1 MKTLMKISTGLPSLD
16 EVCDSLRLGDNV
28 VWQVDSL
35 YDYEQFVL
43 PFANSAMKEGRRVAY
58 IRFATHEPLLAPHQ
72 YTVLYELDPQR
83 GFEMFTTILH
93 GIIGQEGKEVFYV
106 FDCLSDL
113 QSAWA
118 TDLMLGNFFSIT
130 CPYLFNLDT
139 IAYFALLRN
148 SHSFKTVARIR
159 ETTQLLIDV
168 YNAETNFYIHPL
180 KVLNRYT
187 PTMFFPHL
195 KKGNTFTPIIDSIE
209 ATYLIKHI
217 QKRGL
222 ESTLRILD
230 YWDRTFLKAEDLAMS
245 HNNREEREAMVRQLC
260 RMIMGRDEKILSLA
274 QEFLSLE
281 DFLELKD
288 HLIGT
293 GYIGGKSVGMILARK
308 ILLKKNR
315 EKWERLQEAHDSFYI
330 GSDVFYTYIVHN
342 GWWKLFMEHKT
353 DDGYY
358 TAAAKLRELIPE
370 GSFPDEIKGTFQRI
384 IEYFGQ
390 SPIIVRSSSLLE
402 DAYGNAFA
410 GKYESLFL
418 VNQASPEVRFVEF
431 ERAVKQI
438 FASVMG
444 DDALTYRMNKGL
456 QKLDEQMGLLV
467 MRVSGSYHG
476 TNFYPDMAGVGLSY
490 NHYIWNRDMDPAAGM
505 LRHVIGLGTRAV
517 NRVEGDYPRI
527 IALDN
532 PLLKPQSGMGDARK
546 FSQRHLDVLNIIE
559 NRLETIDAIDFFKDG
574 RELVKSFVGIHD
586 LETEEKMRQRG
597 VADAES
603 WLVNFD
609 EFILKTPFVKD
620 MQMIMKILEETY
632 ENPVD
637 IEYTVNFTADGNYR
651 INLLQC
657 RPQHFRCH
665 DDSVRMP
672 EHVPAERMFF
682 KTEGNFLGGCIASDI
697 KWVIYVDQ
705 QKYSELSQSERFT
718 LAHLIGTINRK
729 VDNRNAFPVMLVGPG
744 RWGTTTPSL
753 GVPVKYFEIN
763 NASVIVEIAVMRE
776 DLIPDVSYGT
786 HFFQDIVESDTY
798 YIALIPDKDGLN
810 YNRSILDKYPDIA
823 SELLQGDAGF
833 SDVLHVYDVN
843 YAIRLIADIN
853 NQKLICFE
861 HSD

>member
-28 VWQVDSL
+28 VWQVDTL

-43 PFANSAMKEGRRVAY
+43 PFANTALKQGRRVVY

-72 YTVLYELDPQR
+72 YSAVYELDAQR
-83 GFEMFTTILH
+83 GFELFTTTLH
-93 GIIGQEGKEVFYV
+93 GIIGQEGIEVFYV

-130 CPYLFNLDT
+130 CPYLFRLDT

-148 SHSFKTVARIR
+148 NHSFKTVARIR
-159 ETTQLLIDV
+159 ETTQILIDV

-195 KKGNTFTPIIDSIE
+195 KKGSAFTPIIDSIE
-209 ATYLIKHI
+209 ATYLVKHI

-230 YWDRTFLKAEDLAMS
+230 YWDRTFLKAEDLAMGQ
-245 HNNREEREAMVRQLC
+245 NNREEREAMVRQLC
-260 RMIMGRDEKILSLA
+260 RMIMGRDEKILALA
-274 QEFLSLE
+274 QEYLTLD

-293 GYIGGKSVGMILARK
+293 GFIGGKAVGMILARK

-315 EKWERLQEAHDSFYI
+315 VKWERLQEAHDSFYI

-353 DDGYY
+353 DEGYY
-358 TAAAKLRELIPE
+358 AAAATLRQMIPE

-418 VNQASPEVRFVEF
+418 VNQASPEVRYVEF
-431 ERAVKQI
+431 EKAVKQI

-490 NHYIWNRDMDPAAGM
+490 NHYIWNRDMDPAAGI
-505 LRHVIGLGTRAV
+505 LRHVVGLGTRAV

-532 PLLKPQSGMGDARK
+532 PLQKPQAGLGDARK
-546 FSQRHLDVLNIIE
+546 FSQRHLDVLNITE
-559 NRLETIDAIDFFKDG
+559 NRLETIDVADFFKDG
-574 RELVKSFVGIHD
+574 RETMKTLVGMRDSEV
-586 LETEEKMRQRG
+586 EEKMRERG
-597 VADAES
+597 VPDAES

-609 EFILKTPFVKD
+609 DFILKTPFVKD
-620 MQMIMKILEETY
+620 MQMIMKNLEETY

-665 DDSVRMP
+665 DGSAPMP
-672 EHVPAERMFF
+672 DNVPAEKLFF
-682 KTEGNFLGGCIASDI
+682 KTDGNFLGGCIDSDI
-697 KWVIYVDQ
+697 KWVIYVDPL
-705 QKYSELSQSERFT
+705 KYSELSQSDKYS
-718 LAHLIGTINRK
+718 LAHLIGIINRK
-729 VDNRNAFPVMLVGPG
+729 AGNRSEFPIMLVGPG
-744 RWGTTTPSL
+744 RWGTTTPAL

-763 NASVIVEIAVMRE
+763 NASVIVEIAVMRD
-776 DLIPDVSYGT
+776 DLIPDISYGT

-798 YIALIPDKDGLN
+798 YIAIIPDKEGMN
-810 YNRSILDKYPDIA
+810 YNPQLLGSYKNIAADILR
-823 SELLQGDAGF
+823 EDALF
-833 SDVLHVYDVN
+833 ADVLHVYDVDF
-843 YAIRLIADIN
+843 ALRLIADIN
-853 NQKLICFE
+853 IQKLICYE
-861 HSD
+861 HR